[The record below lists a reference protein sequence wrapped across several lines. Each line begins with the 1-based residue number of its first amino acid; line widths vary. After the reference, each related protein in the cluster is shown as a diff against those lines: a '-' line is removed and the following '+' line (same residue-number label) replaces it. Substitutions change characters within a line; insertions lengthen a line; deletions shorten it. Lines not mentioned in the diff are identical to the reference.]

1 MLAFRE
7 EKLRATDEMTDEEN
21 KSIVK
26 SVVDPKPGL
35 LADDEIDFQDI
46 NFSPNTTDNT
56 YKLPPKVQKHLGEMV
71 IDATEPKI
79 EQDLY
84 IDNDLDSFIFAD
96 NSENND
102 DFMVIDV
109 KPKNEQIKREVVSD
123 DDDKTKKFHIS
134 PPEDY
139 IHIEKSL
146 NTMIIEISSGS
157 EDEVTYV
164 KTTPSHLRGRLRR
177 KLNKEDKKKKE
188 KREVIVVGD
197 NDDEDN
203 EVDFVREIP
212 SHPRDRLWRKIRN

>member
-7 EKLRATDEMTDEEN
+7 EELRATDEMTDEEN

-26 SVVDPKPGL
+26 SVVDPTPGL

-56 YKLPPKVQKHLGEMV
+56 YQLSPKVQKHLGEMV
-71 IDATEPKI
+71 IDAIEPKI

-84 IDNDLDSFIFAD
+84 IDNDLDSFIIAD

-134 PPEDY
+134 PLEDY

-157 EDEVTYV
+157 EDEVT
-164 KTTPSHLRGRLRR
+164 
-177 KLNKEDKKKKE
+177 
-188 KREVIVVGD
+188 
-197 NDDEDN
+197 
-203 EVDFVREIP
+203 
-212 SHPRDRLWRKIRN
+212 